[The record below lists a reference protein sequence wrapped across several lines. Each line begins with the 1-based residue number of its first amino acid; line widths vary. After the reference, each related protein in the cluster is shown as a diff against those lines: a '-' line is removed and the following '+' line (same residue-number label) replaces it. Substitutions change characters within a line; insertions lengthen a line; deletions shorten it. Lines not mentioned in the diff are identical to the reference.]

1 MSGSNGF
8 GKYEIKFG
16 VGNSSSVHADNEK
29 KDISI
34 LDKGPTDELD
44 DTTLT
49 TETEYLINFSE
60 QQNILLLDMLLN
72 LMHMKLF
79 DCQTVMCLVKMK

>member
-8 GKYEIKFG
+8 GKYEIIFG
-16 VGNSSSVHADNEK
+16 VGNSPSVHADNGK

-34 LDKGPTDELD
+34 LGKGPTDGLH

-49 TETEYLINFSE
+49 AETEYLINFSE

-79 DCQTVMCLVKMK
+79 DCQTAMCLVKMK

>member
-1 MSGSNGF
+1 ML
-8 GKYEIKFG
+8 IM
-16 VGNSSSVHADNEK
+16 EK
-29 KDISI
+29 KNISI
-34 LDKGPTDELD
+34 LGKGPTDGLD